1 MDDISSEL
9 NMSKRTLYELFEN
22 KEVLLYECIM
32 RQQRRRDKLMKEIVK
47 EADGDLLKILVSV
60 FKLKAEMI
68 SKINPDFYADLT
80 GYPRLMERL
89 ERNKS
94 EDDNKT
100 LDFFAEGVKQGIF
113 RDTVNYSL
121 LMESFKE
128 HTDTIVKTKLYSK
141 YPMIDI
147 FNSFTMVLIRG
158 LVTEP
163 ALKRFEELFL
173 K

>member
-1 MDDISSEL
+1 
-9 NMSKRTLYELFEN
+9 
-22 KEVLLYECIM
+22 
-32 RQQRRRDKLMKEIVK
+32 
-47 EADGDLLKILVSV
+47 
-60 FKLKAEMI
+60 
-68 SKINPDFYADLT
+68 
-80 GYPRLMERL
+80 
-89 ERNKS
+89 
-94 EDDNKT
+94 
-100 LDFFAEGVKQGIF
+100 
-113 RDTVNYSL
+113 
-121 LMESFKE
+121 MESFKE